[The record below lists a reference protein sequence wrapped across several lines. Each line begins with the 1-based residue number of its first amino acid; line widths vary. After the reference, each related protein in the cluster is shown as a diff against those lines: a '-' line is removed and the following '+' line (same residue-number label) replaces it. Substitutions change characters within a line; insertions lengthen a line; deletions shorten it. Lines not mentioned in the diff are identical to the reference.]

1 MKKDRLLNPDII
13 KSIAALGHTE
23 LLCIAD
29 CGLPIPEGT
38 KTIDI
43 SVVAGLPGFLDVL
56 KAVMSE
62 LVVESAIVASEID
75 EVNEKLMADIQSTLG
90 DIPVARIPHEDFKQK
105 LSKAKCVIRTGEI
118 LSYAN
123 VLLVGGVN
131 F

>member
-1 MKKDRLLNPDII
+1 MKKDRLLNPAIVA
-13 KSIAALGHTE
+13 SVAALGHTE
-23 LLCIAD
+23 MMCIAD

-43 SVVAGLPGFLDVL
+43 SVTAGLPGFLDVL
-56 KAVMSE
+56 KTVMSE

-75 EVNEKLMADIQSTLG
+75 AVNPGLMADTQAILG
-90 DIPVARIPHEDFKQK
+90 DIPVKRMSHEEFKKQ
-105 LSKAKCVIRTGEI
+105 LTAAKCVIRTGETS
-118 LSYAN
+118 SYAN

>member
-1 MKKDRLLNPDII
+1 MKKDRLLNPAIVA
-13 KSIAALGHTE
+13 SVAALGHTE
-23 LLCIAD
+23 MMCIAD

-43 SVVAGLPGFLDVL
+43 SVTAGLPGFLDVL
-56 KAVMSE
+56 KTVMSE

-75 EVNEKLMADIQSTLG
+75 AVNPGLMADTQAILG
-90 DIPVARIPHEDFKQK
+90 DIPVKRMLHEEFKKQ
-105 LSKAKCVIRTGEI
+105 LTAAKCVIRTGETS
-118 LSYAN
+118 SYAN